1 MAKIKMKNSVTVAET
16 FHDFLVGKKAA
27 GVSEKTLLTYG
38 QHFSAVSKHLSP
50 DTPMDA
56 LNKTELEDMISSMRD
71 AGLAANSIKSY
82 TRTLKSFLSWC
93 NEAGITRLNIQLYKA
108 EETIKETYSD
118 EELKKLLKKPNMTK
132 CTFAEYRNWVII
144 NLLLNN
150 GCRAATIR
158 NIQIKDVDNENKVI
172 YLRHTKN
179 KRAQVIPLCEALCG
193 ILREY
198 MRVRGG
204 GGDEYLFPN
213 ENGVQLT
220 ENGLRCTISKYNR
233 RRGVEKTS
241 IHLFRHT
248 FAKKYLV
255 DCGGNA
261 FTLQR
266 LKTAVFVSVNQNIS
280 QAVFKDEVK
289 ERVTGGG
296 MRPTVFFAVLHVQ
309 PVGLCR
315 RLEFF
320 VVVGVPPTGIL
331 YAILIIEIVY
341 HFM

>member
-56 LNKTELEDMISSMRD
+56 LNKADLEDMISSMRD

-82 TRTLKSFLSWC
+82 TRTMKSFLSWC

-118 EELKKLLKKPNMTK
+118 EELKKLLKKPNMKK

-158 NIQIKDVDNENKVI
+158 NIQIKDVDIENKVI

-204 GGDEYLFPN
+204 DGDEYLFPN

-233 RRGVEKTS
+233 RHGVEKTN

-266 LKTAVFVSVNQNIS
+266 LLGHSTLDMTKHYCAIFDADITKNYDSFSPLTQIKGA
-280 QAVFKDEVK
+280 E
-289 ERVTGGG
+289 GGKIKMG
-296 MRPTVFFAVLHVQ
+296 R
-309 PVGLCR
+309 
-315 RLEFF
+315 
-320 VVVGVPPTGIL
+320 
-331 YAILIIEIVY
+331 
-341 HFM
+341 

>member
-27 GVSEKTLLTYG
+27 GVSEKTLLTYE

-56 LNKTELEDMISSMRD
+56 LNKAKLEDMIASMRD

-82 TRTLKSFLSWC
+82 TWTLKSFLSWC

-118 EELKKLLKKPNMTK
+118 EELKKLLKKPNMKK

>member
-27 GVSEKTLLTYG
+27 GVSEKTLLTYE

-56 LNKTELEDMISSMRD
+56 LNKAKLEDMIASMRD

-82 TRTLKSFLSWC
+82 TQTLKSFLSWC

-118 EELKKLLKKPNMTK
+118 EELKKLLKKPNMKK